1 MFTRSRRR
9 LRSLRSPLLL
19 AAALSACFWPIGGR
33 LPARWLFALTKDAG
47 CSLGNSLEG
56 DEEDVVV
63 EEEEAVEFVK
73 VGEGALEFSTAAT
86 PSAGG
91 GSGARIARRE
101 GWGAAEMVSSMVRPS
116 VAVVIDQ
123 LEASV
128 AWLFS
133 CSACSCSAF
142 SAAAVGGGG
151 LTPVDSTGKNSIQAP
166 SLLSMSCFWER
177 NLPSFFIGV
186 FGNRETDNHRTC
198 AHQTQHS

>member
-56 DEEDVVV
+56 DEEDVLVV
-63 EEEEAVEFVK
+63 EEEAVEFVK

-151 LTPVDSTGKNSIQAP
+151 LTPVDSTGKNSIQ
-166 SLLSMSCFWER
+166 LRVCCR
-177 NLPSFFIGV
+177 
-186 FGNRETDNHRTC
+186 
-198 AHQTQHS
+198 